1 MLEVGGG
8 GGLGSLGCLCVRVL
22 LGGVDDDDLG
32 CAAVDRL
39 EHAEAVVPVEGGDL
53 VGRRV
58 SGVVVGRGG
67 VLGGGDQEGVGA
79 GRT

>member
-1 MLEVGGG
+1 M
-8 GGLGSLGCLCVRVL
+8 GSLRVRVL

-39 EHAEAVVPVEGGDL
+39 EHAEAVVPVKGGDL
-53 VGRRV
+53 VRGV
-58 SGVVVGRGG
+58 LGVVVGRGG

>member
-1 MLEVGGG
+1 M
-8 GGLGSLGCLCVRVL
+8 GSLGCLCVRVL

-53 VGRRV
+53 VGRV